1 MRRTLL
7 GFAMLNLATYPSDDW
22 ISLSQAAVAAESSVR
37 EMNRII
43 DERLLP
49 DTMAR
54 GQPSRALS
62 LLGCAM
68 ARFYFKTA
76 PSLTKEERLKAI
88 KAVSSNMSNASGR
101 SLVVQAD
108 WLTIDFTT
116 FLRDT
121 QNALKSLAD
130 LKTSII
136 SDPEILAGEHVFAG
150 TRIPV
155 YMIAEALAQGDRA
168 ADIFKAYPGLNEQL
182 VSIAEKFADAYPRKG
197 RPASRVDSRTQ
208 SVSQKTIR
216 MKKNA

>member
-1 MRRTLL
+1 
-7 GFAMLNLATYPSDDW
+7 MLNLATSPSDDW
-22 ISLSQAAVAAESSVR
+22 ISLSKAAVAAESSIR

-76 PSLTKEERLKAI
+76 PSLTKEQRLKAI
-88 KAVSSNMSNASGR
+88 NAVSSNISDAAGK
-101 SLVVQAD
+101 SLVVTAD
-108 WLTIDFTT
+108 WLTIDFTN

-121 QNALKSLAD
+121 QNALKTLAD
-130 LKTSII
+130 LHTSII

-155 YMIAEALAQGDRA
+155 YMIAEALAQGDKV
-168 ADIFKAYPGLNEQL
+168 ADILKAYPALDEHL

-197 RPASRVDSRTQ
+197 RPASRADSRTQ
-208 SVSQKTIR
+208 SISQKTIR
-216 MKKNA
+216 IKKND